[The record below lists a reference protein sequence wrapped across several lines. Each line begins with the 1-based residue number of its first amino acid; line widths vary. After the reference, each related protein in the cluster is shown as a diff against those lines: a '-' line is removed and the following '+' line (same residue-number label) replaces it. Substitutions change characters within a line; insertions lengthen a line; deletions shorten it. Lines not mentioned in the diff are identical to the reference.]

1 MKEKNEYLSNSSF
14 YDESIYSIKTNL
26 KYNKEYKNY
35 KIIGITSS
43 KPNEE
48 NTKALYDIAKSFA
61 SDGLKVALLDFDL
74 RMSKLDKILKLDK
87 NIGLTDFFYENKNIN
102 EFLIK
107 DKKQENLSILLSG
120 QKPNNP
126 TEILDSSKIKDLIKK
141 LSGEFDYIFINMP
154 PVDLLA
160 DGSIVS
166 TYCNGII
173 LTVKYND
180 TRREEIDKAIEN
192 LKNVEAN
199 ILGIILNHAKIDKNI
214 CKGYFDK

>member
-26 KYNKEYKNY
+26 KYNKEYKNH
-35 KIIGITSS
+35 KIIGMTSS
-43 KPNEE
+43 KPNED
-48 NTKALYDIAKSFA
+48 NIKASYDIAKSFA

-74 RMSKLDKILKLDK
+74 RMPKLDKFLKVNK
-87 NIGLTDFFYENKNIN
+87 NIGLTDYFYENNNVN
-102 EFLIK
+102 EILIK
-107 DKKQENLSILLSG
+107 DKNQENLYILLSG

-126 TEILDSSKIKDLIKK
+126 TEIMDSSKIKELIKK
-141 LSGEFDYIFINMP
+141 LSEEFDYIFINMP

-180 TRREEIDKAIEN
+180 TRREELDKAIVN

-199 ILGIILNHAKIDKNI
+199 ILGIILNHAKIDKNVG
-214 CKGYFDK
+214 KGYFDK